1 MKRVLNLGK
10 LSRLVEGDP
19 NEVTNDEILVIRDPN
34 NPEMILDVQKRING
48 VLTSI
53 ISPDETEVT
62 FAINPVPAGATV
74 TINGQT
80 TKSVTVKKGT
90 AITYS
95 VANTGYQT
103 ENGTDVACSNITR
116 KIVLQLNPS

>member
-19 NEVTNDEILVIRDPN
+19 NEVANDEILVIRDPN

-62 FAINPVPAGATV
+62 FAINPVPDGATV
-74 TINGQT
+74 TINGQA

-95 VANTGYQT
+95 VANIGYQT

-116 KIVLQLNPS
+116 KIMLQLNPS

>member
-74 TINGQT
+74 TINSQT

-95 VANTGYQT
+95 VANAGYQT
-103 ENGTDVACSNITR
+103 ENGTDVACSDITR

>member
-10 LSRLVEGDP
+10 FSKLVEGDP

-53 ISPDETEVT
+53 ISPDETEVI
-62 FAINPVPAGATV
+62 FGINPVPPGAMV

-80 TKSVTVKKGT
+80 TRAVVVKKGT

-95 VANTGYQT
+95 VVETGYQT

-116 KIVLQLNPS
+116 KIVLQPNPS

>member
-19 NEVTNDEILVIRDPN
+19 N
-34 NPEMILDVQKRING
+34 NPEMILDVQ
-48 VLTSI
+48 
-53 ISPDETEVT
+53 
-62 FAINPVPAGATV
+62 
-74 TINGQT
+74 
-80 TKSVTVKKGT
+80 KGT

-103 ENGTDVACSNITR
+103 ENGTDVACSDITR
-116 KIVLQLNPS
+116 KIVLQLTPN

>member
-62 FAINPVPAGATV
+62 FSINPVPDGATV
-74 TINGQT
+74 TINGQA

-95 VANTGYQT
+95 VANIGYQT

-116 KIVLQLNPS
+116 KIVLQLNPR

>member
-19 NEVTNDEILVIRDPN
+19 NEVTNDEILVITDPN

-62 FAINPVPAGATV
+62 FAINPVPDGATV
-74 TINGQT
+74 TINGQA

-95 VANTGYQT
+95 VANIGYQT

>member
-10 LSRLVEGDP
+10 FSRLVEGDP

-53 ISPDETEVT
+53 I
-62 FAINPVPAGATV
+62 ALLMR
-74 TINGQT
+74 Q
-80 TKSVTVKKGT
+80 K
-90 AITYS
+90 
-95 VANTGYQT
+95 
-103 ENGTDVACSNITR
+103 
-116 KIVLQLNPS
+116 

>member
-62 FAINPVPAGATV
+62 FAINPVPDGATV
-74 TINGQT
+74 TINGQA

-95 VANTGYQT
+95 VANIDYQT

>member
-62 FAINPVPAGATV
+62 FAINPVPDGATV
-74 TINGQT
+74 TINGQA

-95 VANTGYQT
+95 VANIGYQT

-116 KIVLQLNPS
+116 KIVLQLNPN

>member
-1 MKRVLNLGK
+1 MKRVFNLGK

-62 FAINPVPAGATV
+62 FAINPVPAEATV

-103 ENGTDVACSNITR
+103 ENGTDVACSDITR
-116 KIVLQLNPS
+116 KIVLQLTPN

>member
-19 NEVTNDEILVIRDPN
+19 NEVTNDEILVIRDPD

-62 FAINPVPAGATV
+62 FAINPVPDGATV
-74 TINGQT
+74 TINGQA

-95 VANTGYQT
+95 VANIGYQT

>member
-62 FAINPVPAGATV
+62 FAINPVPDGATV
-74 TINGQT
+74 TINGQA

-95 VANTGYQT
+95 VANIGYQT

-116 KIVLQLNPS
+116 KIVLQLNSS

>member
-1 MKRVLNLGK
+1 MFK
-10 LSRLVEGDP
+10 
-19 NEVTNDEILVIRDPN
+19 
-34 NPEMILDVQKRING
+34 KRING

-62 FAINPVPAGATV
+62 FAINPVPSGATV

-95 VANTGYQT
+95 VANSGYQT
-103 ENGTDVACSNITR
+103 ENATDVACSNITR
-116 KIVLQLNPS
+116 KIVLQPNPN

>member
-62 FAINPVPAGATV
+62 FAINPVPAEATV

-80 TKSVTVKKGT
+80 TKSVTAKKGT

-103 ENGTDVACSNITR
+103 ENGTDVACSDITR
-116 KIVLQLNPS
+116 KIVLQLTPN

>member
-19 NEVTNDEILVIRDPN
+19 NEVANDEILVIRDPN
-34 NPEMILDVQKRING
+34 NPEMRLDVQKRING

-95 VANTGYQT
+95 VANAGYQT

>member
-74 TINGQT
+74 TINGQA

-103 ENGTDVACSNITR
+103 ENGTDVACSDITR

>member
-62 FAINPVPAGATV
+62 FAINPVPDGATV
-74 TINGQT
+74 TINGQA

-95 VANTGYQT
+95 VANIGYQT

>member
-1 MKRVLNLGK
+1 M
-10 LSRLVEGDP
+10 
-19 NEVTNDEILVIRDPN
+19 TNDEILVIRDPN

-62 FAINPVPAGATV
+62 FAINPVPDGATV
-74 TINGQT
+74 TINGQA

-95 VANTGYQT
+95 VANIGYQT